1 MKKNGVQKKR
11 KILWIVI
18 PAAILVLLLSG
29 MLIYLETY
37 YHADEDAIAA
47 FSADRTVL
55 ERTLESSETVF
66 DPGNATVGLIFY
78 PGGKVE
84 QEAYAPLMR
93 EISAG
98 GVLCVLC
105 KMPFRLAVLDM
116 HRADGVREA
125 FPQIEQWYIGGHSLG
140 GAVAS
145 IEVKAHPG
153 VYTGMILLASFSD
166 KDLTEE
172 SLRVLSIYGSEDRV
186 LDREQY
192 ERAKSLLPGDVTE
205 TVIEGGCHSYFG
217 MYGEQ
222 NGDGTPS
229 ITNEEQIRIT
239 TGTVLDWLKDASRK
253 NGNNSKSE

>member
-18 PAAILVLLLSG
+18 PAAVLVLLLSG

-37 YHADEDAIAA
+37 YHADEDMIAA
-47 FSADRTVL
+47 FSADRTVR
-55 ERTLESSETVF
+55 ERTLESGETVF
-66 DPGNATVGLIFY
+66 DPGNAAVGLIFY

-84 QEAYAPLMR
+84 QEAYVPLMR

-153 VYTGMILLASFSD
+153 VYAGMILLASFSD

-205 TVIEGGCHSYFG
+205 TVIEGGCHAYFG

-229 ITNEEQIRIT
+229 ITNEEQIRIAA
-239 TGTVLDWLKDASRK
+239 GTILDWLKGASRK
-253 NGNNSKSE
+253 NGNNSTSE